1 MASPSR
7 PGPVTP
13 EERAELR
20 CVLLD
25 FGGTLDADGL
35 TWKERFFRL
44 WRQAGVVSVREEFDP
59 VFYAADDSLVGTIPR
74 ALSFADTVR
83 RLAALVGDALQVR
96 DVRITAGVADR
107 FLEDAERHLRRNAPL
122 LARLSRR
129 YRLGLVSNFYGNL
142 ETVCH
147 NTAIQPFF
155 GVIVDSVQ
163 AGLTKPDPRIFLR
176 ALDGLGVTPADATFV
191 GDSAARDMAGARAL
205 GMRHIW
211 LIGEPAPPGGP
222 CCPGDAMIHSLEDV
236 EALLS

>member
-1 MASPSR
+1 
-7 PGPVTP
+7 
-13 EERAELR
+13 
-20 CVLLD
+20 VLLD
-25 FGGTLDADGL
+25 FGGTLDADGVS
-35 TWKERFFRL
+35 WKERFFTL
-44 WRQAGVVSVREEFDP
+44 WREAGVMATREVFDP

-83 RLAALVGDALQVR
+83 RLAALVAAGLHVR
-96 DVRITAGVADR
+96 DARTTARVAGR

-147 NTAIQPFF
+147 NTAIQSFF

-163 AGLTKPDPRIFLR
+163 AGLTKPDPRIFRR
-176 ALDGLGVTPADATFV
+176 ALDELGVTPADATFV

-211 LIGEPAPPGGP
+211 LTGDPAPPGGP

-236 EALLS
+236 EELLL